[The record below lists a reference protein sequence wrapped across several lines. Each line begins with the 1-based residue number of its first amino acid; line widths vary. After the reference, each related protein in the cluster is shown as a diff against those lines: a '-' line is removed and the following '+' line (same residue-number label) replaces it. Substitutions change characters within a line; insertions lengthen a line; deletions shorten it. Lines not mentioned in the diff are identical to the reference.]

1 VITTAVFTK
10 LQSRLDEIAD
20 QLAEELDPAVEE
32 AAQRLAQGAKQ
43 TTPPAN
49 DSGRLKES
57 IRVIKYDTCRYNV
70 VADAKAPSR
79 PHLPYGIFLEYG
91 TESGGRGGGGIAATH
106 FMARA
111 AEANLQEFEQ
121 MINDKLKQL

>member
-1 VITTAVFTK
+1 VIPTAVFTK

-20 QLAEELDPAVEE
+20 QLAEDLDPVVEQ
-32 AAQRLAQGAKQ
+32 AAQRLVEGAKE

-49 DSGRLKES
+49 DSGRLRES

-70 VADAKAPSR
+70 IADARAPSNN
-79 PHLPYGIFLEYG
+79 LPYGIFLEYG
-91 TESGGRGGGGIAATH
+91 TEARGRGGGNIAATH

-121 MINDKLKQL
+121 MINEKLKRL